1 MGKDLADS
9 KMTDTARRKPLALD
23 VDIPTTGSKD
33 DSYADLERAAK
44 GDSLLHR
51 ISTSFQ
57 DMLQTSRGGERTEP
71 VELEVADTGLAS
83 ADDIAI
89 RRAKN
94 VTPKRMIVPEGVI
107 IGGGMTSGS
116 ETEICGR
123 VDGDVVVDGKLFLGQ
138 TALISGNVR
147 ATSCRV
153 EGLVEGKLECSQEV
167 DVGKTGRLNADAL
180 AGKRIAIAGQV
191 FGNVNTGGLLRLIAT
206 GRVEG
211 NIQAK
216 QLVIEEGSTFNGR
229 CMMRT
234 PAQRNEK

>member
-1 MGKDLADS
+1 MANNVAGDD
-9 KMTDTARRKPLALD
+9 MTDAARRKPLALD
-23 VDIPTTGSKD
+23 ADLPDAGGSG
-33 DSYADLERAAK
+33 DSYAELEKAAK
-44 GDSLLHR
+44 SDSFFHR
-51 ISTSFQ
+51 ISSSFQ
-57 DMLQTSRGGERTEP
+57 EMLQTSRGGDHSP
-71 VELEVADTGLAS
+71 AGELELPDAAAVS

-107 IGGGMTSGS
+107 IGGSMTSGS

-123 VDGDVVVDGKLFLGQ
+123 VDGDVIVDGKLFLGQ

-180 AGKRIAIAGQV
+180 AGKRIAIAGQI
-191 FGNVNTGGLLRLIAT
+191 FGNVSTGGLLRLAAT

-211 NIQAK
+211 NIQAR

-229 CMMRT
+229 CIMRT
-234 PAQRNEK
+234 PAQRTET

>member
-1 MGKDLADS
+1 
-9 KMTDTARRKPLALD
+9 MTDTARRKPLALD
-23 VDIPTTGSKD
+23 VDVPASSSKD
-33 DSYADLERAAK
+33 DSYADLEKAAK
-44 GDSLLHR
+44 GDSFLHR
-51 ISTSFQ
+51 ISNSFQ
-57 DMLQTSRGGERTEP
+57 DMLQTSRGSERP
-71 VELEVADTGLAS
+71 QPSELDVSDAGLAS

-94 VTPKRMIVPEGVI
+94 VTPKRMVVPEGVI
-107 IGGGMTSGS
+107 IGGAMTSGS

-180 AGKRIAIAGQV
+180 AGKRIVIAGQI
-191 FGNVNTGGLLRLIAT
+191 FGNVSTGGLLRLGAT

-211 NIQAK
+211 NIQAR

-229 CMMRT
+229 CVMRT
-234 PAQRNEK
+234 PAQRTEK

>member
-1 MGKDLADS
+1 MGKNLAGGN
-9 KMTDTARRKPLALD
+9 MTDTARRKPLALD
-23 VDIPTTGSKD
+23 VDVPAASNKD
-33 DSYADLERAAK
+33 DSYADLEKAAK
-44 GDSLLHR
+44 GDSFLHR
-51 ISTSFQ
+51 ISSSFQ
-57 DMLQTSRGGERTEP
+57 DMIQTSRGAERP
-71 VELEVADTGLAS
+71 QPSELDVADAGLAS

-94 VTPKRMIVPEGVI
+94 VTPKRMVVPEGVI
-107 IGGGMTSGS
+107 VSGGMTSGS

-123 VDGDVVVDGKLFLGQ
+123 VDGDVVVDGKLYLGQ

-153 EGLVEGKLECSQEV
+153 EGLIEGKLECSQEV

-180 AGKRIAIAGQV
+180 AGKRIVIAGQII
-191 FGNVNTGGLLRLIAT
+191 GNVSTGGLLRLGAT

-211 NIQAK
+211 NIQAR

-229 CMMRT
+229 CVMRT
-234 PAQRNEK
+234 PAQRTEK